1 MSIDIRCYSAM
12 DLGDL
17 RAKLDCLMQKYSY
30 IFNDV
35 HHIFEPA
42 RVLSHQDINAIDDRV
57 EKYNSEST
65 LLIAEEFG
73 MMNPKSYFS
82 IRVMDK
88 TFSVGDTPEL
98 AELLRKELGDGILIL
113 LNCET
118 QFKSTW

>member
-35 HHIFEPA
+35 YHIFEPEG
-42 RVLSHQDINAIDDRV
+42 VLSHQDINAIDERV

-73 MMNPKSYFS
+73 MMNTKSCFS
-82 IRVMDK
+82 IRVMYK
-88 TFSVGDTPEL
+88 TFSVLDTPEL
-98 AELLRKELGDGILIL
+98 VDLLRKELSDGQGKI
-113 LNCET
+113 T
-118 QFKSTW
+118 

>member
-17 RAKLDCLMQKYSY
+17 RAKLECLMQKYSY

-35 HHIFEPA
+35 YHIFEPEG
-42 RVLSHQDINAIDDRV
+42 VLSHQDINAIDERV

-73 MMNPKSYFS
+73 MMNTKSCFS

-88 TFSVGDTPEL
+88 TFSVLDTPEL
-98 AELLRKELGDGILIL
+98 VDLLRKELSDGQGKI
-113 LNCET
+113 T
-118 QFKSTW
+118 

>member
-35 HHIFEPA
+35 YHIFEPEG
-42 RVLSHQDINAIDDRV
+42 VLSHQDINAIDERV

-73 MMNPKSYFS
+73 MMNTKSCFS

-88 TFSVGDTPEL
+88 TFSVLDTPEL
-98 AELLRKELGDGILIL
+98 VDLLRKGYGCIS
-113 LNCET
+113 
-118 QFKSTW
+118 QYFQ

>member
-1 MSIDIRCYSAM
+1 M

-17 RAKLDCLMQKYSY
+17 RAKLECLMQKYSY

-35 HHIFEPA
+35 YHIFEPEG
-42 RVLSHQDINAIDDRV
+42 VLSHQDINAIDERV

-73 MMNPKSYFS
+73 MMNTKSCFS

-88 TFSVGDTPEL
+88 TFSVLDTPEL
-98 AELLRKELGDGILIL
+98 VDLLRKELSDGQGKI
-113 LNCET
+113 T
-118 QFKSTW
+118 

>member
-1 MSIDIRCYSAM
+1 MDI
-12 DLGDL
+12 GDL
-17 RAKLDCLMQKYSY
+17 RTKLDCLMQKYSY

-35 HHIFEPA
+35 YHIFEPEG
-42 RVLSHQDINAIDDRV
+42 VLSHQDINAIDERV

-73 MMNPKSYFS
+73 MMNTKSCFS

-88 TFSVGDTPEL
+88 TFSVLDTPEL
-98 AELLRKELGDGILIL
+98 ADLLRKELDDGILIL

-118 QFKSTW
+118 PI

>member
-1 MSIDIRCYSAM
+1 
-12 DLGDL
+12 GDL
-17 RAKLDCLMQKYSY
+17 KTKLDCLIQKYSH

-35 HHIFEPA
+35 YHIFEPEG
-42 RVLSHQDINAIDDRV
+42 VLSHQDINAIGDRV

-73 MMNPKSYFS
+73 VMNPKSCFS

-88 TFSVGDTPEL
+88 TFSVLDTPEL
-98 AELLRKELGDGILIL
+98 ADLLRKELGDGILIL

-118 QFKSTW
+118 PI

>member
-1 MSIDIRCYSAM
+1 MSIDIRCYSTM
-12 DLGDL
+12 ELDDLKI
-17 RAKLDCLMQKYSY
+17 KLKYISQKYNH

-35 HHIFEPA
+35 YFIFEPKVVPT
-42 RVLSHQDINAIDDRV
+42 RQEIDAIYDRAI
-57 EKYNSEST
+57 KYNSEST

-88 TFSVGDTPEL
+88 TFSILDTPEL
-98 AELLRKELGDGILIL
+98 AELLRKELGDTTLIL

-118 QFKSTW
+118 VI

>member
-17 RAKLDCLMQKYSY
+17 RAKLECLMQKYSY

-35 HHIFEPA
+35 YHIFEPEG
-42 RVLSHQDINAIDDRV
+42 VLSHQDINAIDERV

-73 MMNPKSYFS
+73 MMNTKSCFS

-88 TFSVGDTPEL
+88 TFLVLDTPEL
-98 AELLRKELGDGILIL
+98 VDLLRKELSDGQGKI
-113 LNCET
+113 T
-118 QFKSTW
+118 

>member
-1 MSIDIRCYSAM
+1 
-12 DLGDL
+12 
-17 RAKLDCLMQKYSY
+17 
-30 IFNDV
+30 
-35 HHIFEPA
+35 A

-118 QFKSTW
+118 PI

>member
-1 MSIDIRCYSAM
+1 MSINIRCYSAM
-12 DLGDL
+12 DIGDL
-17 RAKLDCLMQKYSY
+17 RTKLDCLMQKYSY

-35 HHIFEPA
+35 YHIFEPETF
-42 RVLSHQDINAIDDRV
+42 LSHQDINAIDDRV

-73 MMNPKSYFS
+73 VMNPKSCFS

-88 TFSVGDTPEL
+88 TFSVLDTPEL
-98 AELLRKELGDGILIL
+98 ADLLRKELDDGILIL

-118 QFKSTW
+118 PI

>member
-118 QFKSTW
+118 PT